1 MYKYQLMEI
10 EIMNDDSN
18 GYNKYQEENK
28 MNQNEHDEYKRWINC
43 EVQNQGDLIHKQ
55 SV

>member
-28 MNQNEHDEYKRWINC
+28 MIKTNMMNTKDE
-43 EVQNQGDLIHKQ
+43 
-55 SV
+55 